1 MAFSTFLFYEKSII
15 LIVETWMESGLYLKG
30 GRLFASSD
38 SESLC

>member
-1 MAFSTFLFYEKSII
+1 MAFSTFLFYEEYIV
-15 LIVETWMESGLYLKG
+15 LAVETWTESRLCLKG

>member
-1 MAFSTFLFYEKSII
+1 MAFSTFLFYEKYII
-15 LIVETWMESGLYLKG
+15 LAVEIWMESGLYLKG